1 MIDLQFIES
10 SNRWISETQVKVKSE
25 VAANN
30 QQANSFKK
38 LVLSY
43 QNQLDSIL
51 NPNLDKQVKRNAKII
66 QKNSFLF
73 LFQPSTLGEVR
84 EIFQQ
89 IILMSYERSL
99 YLKCLNNELIIPPS
113 LITTLKN
120 KGLLSEGN
128 TKNKQS
134 FIKKYN

>member
-1 MIDLQFIES
+1 MIDLQFIET

-51 NPNLDKQVKRNAKII
+51 NPNLDKQVK
-66 QKNSFLF
+66 KN
-73 LFQPSTLGEVR
+73 
-84 EIFQQ
+84 
-89 IILMSYERSL
+89 ER
-99 YLKCLNNELIIPPS
+99 KNNS
-113 LITTLKN
+113 
-120 KGLLSEGN
+120 
-128 TKNKQS
+128 
-134 FIKKYN
+134 KKFFYFYFSHQH